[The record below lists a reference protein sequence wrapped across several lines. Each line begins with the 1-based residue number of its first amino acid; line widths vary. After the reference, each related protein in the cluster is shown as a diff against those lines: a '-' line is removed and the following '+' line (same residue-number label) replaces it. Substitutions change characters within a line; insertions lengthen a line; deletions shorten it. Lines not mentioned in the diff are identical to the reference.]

1 MTVDIAG
8 DAGGGTRRCRLFK
21 ITGRVQGVY
30 FRGSTRSVANRLGI
44 SGHALN
50 RSDGS
55 VDVLACG
62 SDAALAELEDWLQ
75 RGPTGARVDAVVAD
89 DHDDPGVGGFTTG

>member
-1 MTVDIAG
+1 MTADSASE
-8 DAGGGTRRCRLFK
+8 ARGGTRRCRLFR

-44 SGHALN
+44 CGHALN

-55 VDVLACG
+55 VEVLACG
-62 SDAALAELEDWLQ
+62 SDAALARLEDWLQ
-75 RGPTGARVDAVVAD
+75 RGPTGARVDAVVGN
-89 DHDDPGVGGFTTG
+89 DHDDPGVEGFTTG